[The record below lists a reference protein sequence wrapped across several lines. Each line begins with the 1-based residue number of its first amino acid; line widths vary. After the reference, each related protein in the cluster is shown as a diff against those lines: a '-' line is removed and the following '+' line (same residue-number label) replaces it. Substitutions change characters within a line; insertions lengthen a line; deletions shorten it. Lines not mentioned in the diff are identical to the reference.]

1 MKLLVIGSGG
11 REHAISKKLLASPLV
26 SEVYCA
32 PGNPGMSQ
40 DGIQLVEIEQ
50 SDHSGLIAFA
60 KDQGIDWSFIGPEQ
74 PLVAGIVDQFQDAGL
89 IVFGP
94 NKACAQIEGS
104 KEFAK
109 ELMVRYAIPTA
120 DYRVFD
126 EIEAAIT
133 YVEMKGMP
141 LVLKADGLAEGKGVI
156 IPETVEEARQAL
168 QELLV
173 EGRFG
178 ESSRRVVIED
188 FLVGEEFSLLAFVHQ
203 GKVFPLDIAQ
213 DHKRV
218 FEGDTGLNTG
228 GMGAYCPVP
237 QISSAIVATAVET
250 IVKPTIAGLK
260 ADGYDYTGVL
270 YAGLIA
276 TTEGPKVIEF
286 NARMGDPETQV
297 LLEHMTSDLAEVITA
312 ILANQEA
319 TITWDETHVHLGVM
333 VAAKGYP
340 ETYSKGL
347 ALPDLSH
354 CQGAVYYSGVAEA
367 EGKLVSAGGRVFIM
381 VGKGKTIAEA
391 QAFIYKDL
399 AQLDLTEY
407 HYRKDIGFKGIS

>member
-26 SEVYCA
+26 SDVYCA
-32 PGNPGMSQ
+32 PGNPGMSH
-40 DGIQLVEIEQ
+40 DGIQLVGIEQ
-50 SDHSGLIAFA
+50 RDHSGLIDFA
-60 KDQGIDWSFIGPEQ
+60 MTQQIDWTFVGPEQ
-74 PLVAGIVDQFQDAGL
+74 PLVAGIVDDFEKAGL
-89 IVFGP
+89 RVFGP

-109 ELMVRYAIPTA
+109 ELMVRHKIPTG
-120 DYRVFD
+120 DYQVFD
-126 EIEAAIT
+126 QLAEAVA

-156 IPETVEEARQAL
+156 IPETVEEAILAL
-168 QELLV
+168 GELLG
-173 EGRFG
+173 GRFG
-178 ESSRRVVIED
+178 DSSKRVVIEE
-188 FLVGEEFSLLAFVHQ
+188 FIVGEEFSLLAFVHQ
-203 GKVFPLDIAQ
+203 GRIYPLEIAQ

-237 QISSAIVATAVET
+237 QIAAEMIETAIEK
-250 IVKPTIAGLK
+250 ILRPTIAGLK

-276 TTEGPKVIEF
+276 TQDGPKVIEF

-297 LLEHMTSDLAEVITA
+297 LLEHMTSDLAEVITG
-312 ILANQEA
+312 ILGNQEV
-319 TITWDETHVHLGVM
+319 TITWDNAHVHLGVM

-340 ETYSKGL
+340 ESYSKGV
-347 ALPDLSH
+347 ALPDLRESR
-354 CQGAVYYSGVAEA
+354 QAVYYSGVDQVD
-367 EGKLVSAGGRVFIM
+367 GKLVSAGGRVFIM
-381 VGKGKTIAEA
+381 VGKGRTISEA
-391 QAFIYKDL
+391 QTAIYQAL
-399 AQLDLTEY
+399 NQLNLDEF
-407 HYRKDIGFKGIS
+407 HYRKDIGFKGLK

>member
-26 SEVYCA
+26 DAVYCA

-40 DGIQLVEIEQ
+40 DGIQLVNLQQ
-50 SDHSGLIAFA
+50 SDHGGLIDFA
-60 KDQGIDWSFIGPEQ
+60 KEQQIAWTFVGPEQ
-74 PLVAGIVDQFQDAGL
+74 PLVAGIADDFERAGL
-89 IVFGP
+89 TVFGP
-94 NKACAQIEGS
+94 NQACAQIEGS

-109 ELMVRYAIPTA
+109 DLMIRHEIPTA
-120 DYRVFD
+120 DYQVFD
-126 EIEAAIT
+126 KVAEAVA
-133 YVEMKGMP
+133 YMEMKGMP

-156 IPETVEEARQAL
+156 IPETVEEAIVAL
-168 QELLV
+168 QELLG
-173 EGRFG
+173 GRFG
-178 ESSRRVVIED
+178 ESSKRVVIED

-203 GKVFPLDIAQ
+203 GKIYPLEIAQ

-218 FEGDTGLNTG
+218 FEGDLGLNTG

-237 QISSAIVATAVET
+237 QIAPQVVEVAIEQ
-250 IVKPTIAGLK
+250 IVRPTIAGLK

-276 TTEGPKVIEF
+276 TQEGPKVIEF

-312 ILANQEA
+312 ILANRET
-319 TITWDETHVHLGVM
+319 TISWDEEQVHLGVM

-340 ETYSKGL
+340 ELYPKGL
-347 ALPDLSH
+347 VLPDLSK
-354 CQGAVYYSGVAEA
+354 CQQAVYYSGVDLVDGE
-367 EGKLVSAGGRVFIM
+367 LVSAGGRVFIM
-381 VGKGKTIAEA
+381 VGKGKTIVEA
-391 QAFIYKDL
+391 QQALYQEL
-399 AQLDLTEY
+399 EQLPLKEY

>member
-26 SEVYCA
+26 SDVYCA
-32 PGNPGMSQ
+32 PGNPGMSH
-40 DGIQLVEIEQ
+40 DGIQLVGIGQ
-50 SDHSGLIAFA
+50 RDHSGLIDFA
-60 KDQGIDWSFIGPEQ
+60 TTHQIDWIFVGPEQ
-74 PLVAGIVDQFQDAGL
+74 PLVAGIVDDFEKAGL
-89 IVFGP
+89 RVFGP

-109 ELMVRYAIPTA
+109 ELMVRHKIPTG
-120 DYRVFD
+120 DYQVFD
-126 EIEAAIT
+126 QLAEAVA

-156 IPETVEEARQAL
+156 IPETVEEAILAL
-168 QELLV
+168 GELLG
-173 EGRFG
+173 GRFG
-178 ESSRRVVIED
+178 DSSKRVVIEE

-203 GKVFPLDIAQ
+203 GRIYPLEIAQ

-237 QISSAIVATAVET
+237 QIAAEMVET
-250 IVKPTIAGLK
+250 AIEKILAPTIAGLK

-276 TTEGPKVIEF
+276 TQDGPKVIEF

-312 ILANQEA
+312 ILANQEVA
-319 TITWDETHVHLGVM
+319 ITWDNAHVHLGVM

-340 ETYSKGL
+340 ESYSKGV
-347 ALPDLSH
+347 ALPDLRESR
-354 CQGAVYYSGVAEA
+354 QAVYYSGVDQVD
-367 EGKLVSAGGRVFIM
+367 GKLVSAGGRVFIM
-381 VGKGKTIAEA
+381 VGKGRTISEA
-391 QAFIYKDL
+391 QTAIY
-399 AQLDLTEY
+399 QVLDRLNLDEF
-407 HYRKDIGFKGIS
+407 HYRKDIGFKGIK